1 MRHLMPPYW
10 GPTPPAK
17 TFNLPYIYKVINTLD
32 FTRDLNSLLGL
43 ALVRKG
49 KSWRKLELEGSWGG
63 GKKFMEI

>member
-17 TFNLPYIYKVINTLD
+17 TFNLPYKVINTLD

-49 KSWRKLELEGSWGG
+49 KSWRKLELEGSRG